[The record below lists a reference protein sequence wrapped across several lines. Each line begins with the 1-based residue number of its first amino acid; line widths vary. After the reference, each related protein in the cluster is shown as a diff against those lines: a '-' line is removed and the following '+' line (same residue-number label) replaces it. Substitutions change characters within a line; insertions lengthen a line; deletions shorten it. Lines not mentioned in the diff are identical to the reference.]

1 MRCRNTGT
9 CSEFCSC
16 GHAIQGW
23 MGGENFRNVAF
34 NQRKNGGYCDKTIR
48 CFKTPLENMSADE
61 LNESISYFVFEVK
74 KQDGTEYPANSLH
87 SLVSSSQR
95 YLKTQCGKNFRFFN
109 DDFFSKL
116 RTSLDTVMKERS
128 AAGIDVESERAEV
141 ISLDEENRLWAKNI
155 LGEDSGTQLVETLV
169 YLFGLHFALRGGKEH
184 RRLRCV
190 NPQIVLKYDDKGKNY
205 LEYTEGISKT
215 NAGGLNNRKTR
226 GKITRAHENADPS
239 QCIVRLYEKY
249 CSLW

>member
-1 MRCRNTGT
+1 MSRFRILCLKSKSKT
-9 CSEFCSC
+9 
-16 GHAIQGW
+16 A
-23 MGGENFRNVAF
+23 ENLQLIHCIVWFLVYNVL
-34 NQRKNGGYCDKTIR
+34 Q
-48 CFKTPLENMSADE
+48 
-61 LNESISYFVFEVK
+61 
-74 KQDGTEYPANSLH
+74 
-87 SLVSSSQR
+87 
-95 YLKTQCGKNFRFFN
+95 TQCGKNFRFFN

-128 AAGIDVESERAEV
+128 AAGIGVESKRAEV
-141 ISLDEENRLWAKNI
+141 ISLDEEYRLWAKNI
-155 LGEDSGTQLVETLV
+155 LGEDSRTQLVETLV

-190 NPQIVLKYDDKGKNY
+190 NPQIACFEVQSKKY

-226 GKITRAHENADPS
+226 GKITSTHENADLS